1 MFKLKVRPPASVM
14 AVLTRLRTASL
25 FCCVLSGAIAAAS
38 PAGAASVCYDLLNS
52 LPPVGI
58 KLPGGSLVEQLATRS
73 GSTLDLHPDRPDGL
87 ELHSDFVGS
96 AVCQRNIMTQ
106 TISGK
111 EKIIDI
117 GGFAGGEG
125 ALCAGDDVSLVT
137 IDNRPA
143 LLEADGTELDKLDL
157 RIVSPRGRDWSP
169 ACRIKI
175 IFASEYGA
183 QRSYCPGADCSAL
196 ARASI
201 READMI
207 TRQLEAGLISGRPV
221 TLTTAPDLDDLT
233 LSQRASWDDMTRLFQ
248 QQHPQR
254 GSKIPTFGQDD
265 RFSGHIDGIVG
276 WDTSVF
282 PVRLDRRLMLGVIGT
297 AGFGT
302 KFGEDKGSAIYD
314 LEGGDL
320 KPVAG
325 FHLNVVARIV
335 HSVQVDDEKW

>member
-1 MFKLKVRPPASVM
+1 MFKLKVRPPATIM
-14 AVLTRLRTASL
+14 ADLTRLRTASL

-38 PAGAASVCYDLLNS
+38 PSDAASVCYDLLNS
-52 LPPVGI
+52 LPPVGT

-73 GSTLDLHPDRPDGL
+73 GSTLNLHPDRPDGL

-125 ALCAGDDVSLVT
+125 ALCADDSVSLVT
-137 IDNRPA
+137 IDNGPA
-143 LLEADGTELDKLDL
+143 LLEADGSQVDKLEL
-157 RIVSPRGRDWSP
+157 RIVSPRGRDWRP
-169 ACRIKI
+169 VCRITM

-183 QRSYCPGADCSAL
+183 ERSYCPGADCSAL

-201 READMI
+201 QEADMI
-207 TRQLEAGLISGRPV
+207 TRQLEAELISGRPV
-221 TLTTAPDLDDLT
+221 TSPTAPDLDDLT
-233 LSQRASWDDMTRLFQ
+233 LSQRMSWADMTRVFQ
-248 QQHPQR
+248 QRKPQR
-254 GSKIPTFGQDD
+254 GSEIPTLGQDD
-265 RFSGHIDGIVG
+265 HYSGHINSIVG

-282 PVRLDRRLMLGVIGT
+282 PVRLDGRVLLGVIGT
-297 AGFGT
+297 AGFGM

-314 LEGGDL
+314 LKSENL
-320 KPVAG
+320 EPIAG
-325 FHLNVVARIV
+325 FYLNVVARII
-335 HSVQVDDEKW
+335 HSVRVDDEQW